1 MNLWG
6 VDTEAIFTLVIAA
19 AVGVVTFVALQLIRW
34 LMGRAAGRVAL
45 GAEPTSMRVLPLRVL
60 RETRLP
66 ILLLAAAYA
75 GGLGLELAP
84 RIANYMRIAGVLV
97 LLAQCAVW
105 GGELIGFWAERYQ
118 AQAAANGVTGG
129 PATAFAL
136 RFMGS
141 LALWTVLVLLALEN
155 AGVEITTLIAGLG
168 IGGIALALAAQSVL
182 GDFFASLAIV
192 LDRPFV
198 VGDFIAVDE
207 LRGIVESVGVKTTR
221 VRSID
226 GEQLVF
232 PNSDLVRSRIRNFG
246 RLHER
251 RVVARFRL
259 AAGTTAATVE
269 EATRIL
275 RAAIDAEPA
284 VGLDRVHF
292 TGITAGSPDL
302 EAVYYVQSS
311 DFGAHMAAQESIQLA
326 ALRGFGDAGI
336 GLAGGGS
343 PGVAGAGAEPGE
355 RPRPDGPYLE
365 EPRPD

>member
-1 MNLWG
+1 MNLQG
-6 VDTEAIFTLVIAA
+6 FDAEVLSTIVIAV
-19 AVGVVTFVALQLIRW
+19 AVAVVAFVALQLTRW
-34 LMGRAAGRVAL
+34 LLGRAAGRVAR
-45 GAEPTSMRVLPLRVL
+45 GADPTSMRALPLRVL
-60 RETRLP
+60 GETRLA
-66 ILLLAAAYA
+66 IVLLAGAYA
-75 GGLGLELAP
+75 GALTLDLTPAG
-84 RIANYMRIAGVLV
+84 ANYVRVVGVLV

-105 GGELIGFWAERYQ
+105 GGALIGFWAERYQ
-118 AQAAANGVTGG
+118 AQAAANGITGG

-141 LALWTVLVLLALEN
+141 LALWIVLVLLALEN
-155 AGVEITTLIAGLG
+155 TGVEITTLVAGLG

-207 LRGIVESVGVKTTR
+207 LRGTVESVGVKTTR

-259 AAGTTAATVE
+259 APGTPASAVE
-269 EATRIL
+269 ESVRIL
-275 RAAIDAEPA
+275 RAAIEAEPA
-284 VGLDRVHF
+284 VGLDRAHF
-292 TGITAGSPDL
+292 TGITDGSPDL
-302 EAVYYVQSS
+302 EAVYYVRSS
-311 DFGAHMAAQESIQLA
+311 DFGAHMEVQQSIQLA
-326 ALRGFGDAGI
+326 TLRGFGQARI
-336 GLAGGGS
+336 GLAGG
-343 PGVAGAGAEPGE
+343 VAPDLPEGARSEELSRAE
-355 RPRPDGPYLE
+355 
-365 EPRPD
+365 